1 MPTPR
6 APPPQKTEANPLEPP
21 HPPQNP
27 QEFGEQG
34 QASAA
39 VACPGMWLSCRSHSR
54 WPSRCPW
61 VSPRAPGSKLVCDLP
76 LWHPASPLAGAIK
89 LAALSLQP
97 RLCSTLAASPSS
109 AAACYHPA
117 LFISSKARHIPQHS
131 FQKGRRGTRA
141 GRCPA
146 PNRLFPTA
154 SPPAERELTPLEG
167 GAAAVRKHRH
177 SQHEEKNPGWAFRAP
192 CNPKTSI

>member
-1 MPTPR
+1 MAQSLSLGVTESPR
-6 APPPQKTEANPLEPP
+6 LETRLRLVILAPHFPPPP
-21 HPPQNP
+21 
-27 QEFGEQG
+27 
-34 QASAA
+34 
-39 VACPGMWLSCRSHSR
+39 
-54 WPSRCPW
+54 
-61 VSPRAPGSKLVCDLP
+61 
-76 LWHPASPLAGAIK
+76 AGAIK

-117 LFISSKARHIPQHS
+117 LFISSKARHHPQHS

-146 PNRLFPTA
+146 PNRR
-154 SPPAERELTPLEG
+154 SPLSHGFTPCRKGAHAFER

-177 SQHEEKNPGWAFRAP
+177 SQHKEEKKKNRLGFQSSLQPQNINMMELGGGSPMRHGAP
-192 CNPKTSI
+192 QQLHAPPHAPSLPAALQAGDSRNCRCGV